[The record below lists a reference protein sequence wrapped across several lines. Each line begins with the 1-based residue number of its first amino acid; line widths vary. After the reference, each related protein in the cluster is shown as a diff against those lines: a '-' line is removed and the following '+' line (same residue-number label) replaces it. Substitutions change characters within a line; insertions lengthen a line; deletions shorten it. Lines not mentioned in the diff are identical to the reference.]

1 MKVLA
6 ASIFLFTVTA
16 SFAQVATSRLDGT
29 VTDAQGA
36 AIPGAKV
43 EILKKSEN
51 QSFSTKTDQKGYWV
65 VPSLA
70 SDTYK
75 VTVTQTGFKTAEVAQ
90 VMLDAGVPA
99 TVNVT
104 LEVGALTETIEVS
117 GGAEIVQ
124 SDTAQVSSNLQG
136 NQIHDLPFTSH
147 NVTELIA
154 TQPGTQTT
162 LAVRTSTINGLPQST
177 INITMDG
184 INIQDN
190 TLKSTDGVFNTVQP
204 RVDAIEEM
212 TMTTAAAGA
221 DNTGEGAVQIRFV
234 TRSGTNE
241 FHGGLFEQNRNSYFS
256 ANYYFNGVNGVPRDR
271 LNLNEFGGRL
281 GGPIRKNKLFF
292 FNNFEA
298 FRLPQSF
305 TENSMWLTPAAAS
318 GLFTY
323 KDTSGNVQ
331 TVNLYQLAAA
341 GNQTLPSSIRPFPTT
356 IDPTLQKTYALIQQL
371 TSASGQI
378 SSRIATN
385 NDYNRENFSF
395 ATKAVNNRNFETSK
409 IDYNITEKHHLSF
422 VWNYQTNLRLPD
434 GLNGTVA
441 ILPGTGTVL
450 GSPALEG
457 QNGIYFSGVFALRS
471 VITSSLTNELT
482 AGLVGGTSTLG
493 AGLSPASYGLW
504 NGYQTSYAGYITNP
518 YYGSYTGFAPRNA
531 PVKTVNDNLTKQ
543 KGNHVIN
550 FGVNFTQVNYWQ
562 SAANS
567 SLLQTIAFGQA
578 SGDPDNTGATSLF
591 TSATLPGASATQLSD
606 AANLYA
612 ILVGRV
618 ASTTSSAVLNE
629 KTKTYGQNF
638 TVDRDQQKEIAF
650 FAQDSWRFTP
660 SLTLNYGLRF
670 DRQGAFSNS
679 DGLYSTVTLAG
690 LYGIS
695 GTGNLFQPGNMPGQP
710 PVYTAAT
717 PNQGLYTP
725 KAAYNPSVGFA
736 YRIPKKAGLIKWL
749 TGEGDSVVRGGFSIS
764 TIREGMG
771 TYSAIF
777 GANLGRALVTSTS
790 PSTTPTQFPAGSVL
804 FRDGV
809 YPSLVPTSIDASF
822 PNSSYPIAEQNGQSV
837 NAINPNI
844 KPEYVESWNFGF
856 QREIDRNTVVEVRYV
871 GNHGVGLWRTIN
883 LNEPNIYENGFLTQ
897 FQAAQNNLNIARQT
911 SPTSTNFSNQGLPGQ
926 VNVPLLTIPIGNS
939 DQTTATYLLQGQA
952 GAAANSIATNVTR
965 MAALTKAG
973 YAANLFVANPIFANA
988 NELTNGSGSTYN
1000 SGQVEVRRRLAQGL
1014 QLQGSY
1020 AYSKS
1025 LQNVN
1030 NFTLR
1035 NIGGEKGPSA
1045 FDIRNAFKLTAI
1057 YQLPLG
1063 HGRLR
1068 GGWEIST
1075 VGRLQSGTPVNLQ
1088 SGRLTVNGNDSGV
1101 VLHNITASQLQSEVG
1116 IYKTSNV
1123 SSNGAVTGTV
1133 WYLPQAIVQNTLAAF
1148 ALGGTLNP
1156 NAPYIGPAQTAGQE
1170 GDRIFLYGPWISKW
1184 DVSLVKR
1191 TTVRENLNLEFRVQ
1205 ALNVFNFANFESP
1218 GGGGALTIGSSFGQT
1233 TTAFRDLNNTNDP
1246 GSRTIE
1252 FVMRLNF

>member
-1 MKVLA
+1 MKFLA
-6 ASIFLFTVTA
+6 ASLFLFASVA
-16 SFAQVATSRLDGT
+16 SFGQVATSRLDGT
-29 VTDAQGA
+29 VTDPQGA

-43 EILKKSEN
+43 DIVKKSEN
-51 QSFSTKTDQKGYWV
+51 QTFTTKTDGKGYWV
-65 VPSLA
+65 VPSLPA
-70 SDTYK
+70 DTYK
-75 VTVTQTGFKTAEVAQ
+75 ITITQSGFKAEILGDVA
-90 VMLDAGVPA
+90 LDAGVPA
-99 TVNVT
+99 TVNT
-104 LEVGALTETIEVS
+104 KLEVGAVTESIEVTS
-117 GGAEIVQ
+117 GAEIVQ
-124 SDTAQVSSNLQG
+124 SDTATVASVLQG

-162 LAVRTSTINGLPQST
+162 LAVRTSVINGLPQST

-212 TMTTAAAGA
+212 TMTTAAAGS

-241 FHGGLFEQNRNSYFS
+241 FHGGLFEQNRNTALS
-256 ANYYFNGVNGVPRDR
+256 ANYYFNGVNGLQRDR
-271 LNLNEFGGRL
+271 LNLNEFGGRV

-292 FNNFEA
+292 FTNFEA

-305 TENSMWLTPAAAS
+305 TNNSTWLTPTAAT
-318 GLFTY
+318 GIFTY
-323 KDTSGNVQ
+323 KDTSNVVR
-331 TVNLYQLAAA
+331 TVNLYQLAATENA
-341 GNQTLPSSIRPFPTT
+341 ALPSTIRQFPTT
-356 IDPTLQKTYALIQQL
+356 IDPTLAKTYALIQQL
-371 TSASGQI
+371 TSSGGQI

-395 ATKAVNNRNFETSK
+395 QAKAVNNRNFSTSK
-409 IDYNITEKHHLSF
+409 IDYNITEKHHLSL
-422 VWNYQTNLRLPD
+422 VYNYQTNLRLPD
-434 GLNGTVA
+434 GLNGTTA

-450 GSPALEG
+450 GSPGLDG
-457 QNGIYFSGVFALRS
+457 QDGIYFSGVFALRS

-482 AGLVGGTSTLG
+482 AGLVGGTSALG
-493 AGLSPASYGLW
+493 TGLSAASYGIW

-518 YYGSYTGFAPRNA
+518 YNGSYTGFAPRNA
-531 PVKTVNDNLTKQ
+531 PVKQLNDSATKQ
-543 KGNHVIN
+543 KGTHLIN
-550 FGVNFTQVNYWQ
+550 FGGNFTQINYWQ
-562 SAANS
+562 AASNS

-578 SGDPDNTGATSLF
+578 TGDPDNTGATSLF
-591 TSATLPGASATQLSD
+591 TNSTLPGASATQLSD

-612 ILVGRV
+612 ILTGRV
-618 ASTTSSAVLNE
+618 SAVTSSSVLNE
-629 KTKTYGQNF
+629 KTKTYGPNY
-638 TVDRDQQKEIAF
+638 TVDRDQQREF
-650 FAQDSWRFTP
+650 GLFAQDSWRVG
-660 SLTLNYGLRF
+660 SNLTVNYGLRYDKQF
-670 DRQGAFSNS
+670 AFSNS

-695 GTGNLFQPGNMPGQP
+695 GTGNLFQPGNTPGQA

-717 PNQGLYTP
+717 PGQGLYTP
-725 KAAYNPSVGFA
+725 KGAFNPNVGFA
-736 YRIPKKAGLIKWL
+736 YRIPKRSGILSWL
-749 TGEGDSVVRGGFSIS
+749 TGGGESVVRGGFSIS

-771 TYSAIF
+771 TYSGIF
-777 GANLGRALVTSTS
+777 GANFGRSLVTSTS
-790 PSTTPTQFPAGSVL
+790 PSTTPAQFAAGNVE
-804 FRDGV
+804 FRDGT
-809 YPSLVPTSIDASF
+809 YPMLLPTSIDASY
-822 PNSSYPIAEQNGQSV
+822 PNSSYPIPFQSGQTVNG
-837 NAINPNI
+837 INPNI

-856 QREIDRNTVVEVRYV
+856 QRQIDKNTVVEVRYV
-871 GNHGVGLWRTIN
+871 GNHGVGLWRTVN

-897 FQAAQNNLNIARQT
+897 FQAAQNNLNIARLT
-911 SPTSTNFSNQGLPGQ
+911 TPTSINFSNQGLPGQ
-926 VNVPLLTIPIGNS
+926 VNVPILTTAIGAS
-939 DQTTATYLLQGQA
+939 DQTTATQLLQGQA
-952 GAAANSIATNVTR
+952 GATANAIATNVTR

-988 NELTNGSGSTYN
+988 NELTNASGSTFN
-1000 SGQVEVRRRLAQGL
+1000 SGQVEVRRRLSQGL

-1020 AYSKS
+1020 AFSKS
-1025 LQNVN
+1025 LQNAD

-1035 NIGGEKGPSA
+1035 NIGGEKGPTA

-1075 VGRLQSGTPVNLQ
+1075 VGRLQSGTPNLLN

-1133 WYLPQAIVQNTLAAF
+1133 WYLPQPIIQNTLAAF
-1148 ALGGTLNP
+1148 ALGGTLDP
-1156 NAPYIGPAQTAGQE
+1156 NAPYIGPLPKPPARKATG
-1170 GDRIFLYGPWISKW
+1170 S
-1184 DVSLVKR
+1184 SS
-1191 TTVRENLNLEFRVQ
+1191 TVRG
-1205 ALNVFNFANFESP
+1205 SP
-1218 GGGGALTIGSSFGQT
+1218 SG
-1233 TTAFRDLNNTNDP
+1233 
-1246 GSRTIE
+1246 
-1252 FVMRLNF
+1252 M